1 MPNNILIKKSSVAAR
16 VPTTADL
23 DYGELALNYADG
35 AVYYKTSGNVIARLN
50 PTETDTLATVTTR
63 GATTSN
69 AITTG
74 GLTVNGNVG
83 IGTAGPTS
91 PLHVITGD
99 SNGLRIDATATS
111 RPSILF
117 GNATT
122 GLLTQQTVTNAGDW
136 LLDVNVGAGRRAIEA
151 KAGGNILL
159 AQSGTGNVG
168 IGAVTPTAKLHV
180 VGNSILQVG
189 TNDTGYVYNQITTSA
204 LSGGG
209 LFGVEGSTAGS
220 LITGTLAYATVL
232 SSSSSSTPLQLG
244 TSGAVR
250 MTILGAGNVGIG
262 TTSPGAYKVA
272 LSSSLSTALSIN
284 TTSGAI
290 GIDLFNSGV
299 QLASIGTGN
308 NVASGGV
315 NTDLGFGTA
324 GTSGNIVFATG
335 ASYTERLRI
344 TSTGNIGIG
353 ATAPSTVLDVD
364 INRASQTDG
373 IRIKNSNT
381 GGYGHELNFNLYGY
395 AGSTV
400 GSFDVLSVRTQYN
413 GTTGY
418 VTFLT
423 KAQPQSTAVQ
433 SLFLQGDGN
442 VGIGTASPTYHLQV
456 AGTGT
461 QTSVASFRYD
471 TGIIGEV
478 GILSDA
484 TGGLLFARDGSGTSN
499 TQINGKTNGHS
510 YFNSGGNVGIGTTTP
525 TYALHINDTASP
537 YNAFSAGILGTD
549 LLKVNANGI
558 SLEPY
563 ATGNGSD
570 GIYVKAYDST
580 WNLRTVIQVINQS
593 AAVSPHLVLQPAG
606 GNVGIGTTSPLTTL
620 QVGGGAG
627 TLSIINTGD
636 YDGSTTSVLG
646 IGRNTVVGDAYLS
659 IGTNQTN
666 DYSYLQSQNAGAG
679 YYKLLLNPN
688 GGNVGIG
695 TTSPSQALHVS
706 GSARITGAIIDSS
719 NSAGTNGQVLTSTVT
734 GTAWS
739 SSGASVG
746 GTGTA
751 GKITKWSSASV
762 LADSVITESSGNIGI
777 DTAPTQKLD
786 VNGNIGWGTDHVLAY
801 ATLTTTATTANQII
815 ASISATTYRT
825 CKFII
830 QAVDAAAGK
839 YQSQEIM
846 AIHNGSAVAHTE
858 YTAITVGA
866 AVATFDVDISGST
879 VRLLCTPLSVNSTVF
894 KISMQLIKV

>member
-1 MPNNILIKKSSVAAR
+1 MPNNILIKKSSIAAR

-189 TNDTGYVYNQITTSA
+189 TNDTSYVYNQITTSA

-232 SSSSSSTPLQLG
+232 TSSSSSTPLQLG

-250 MTILGAGNVGIG
+250 MTILSAGNVGIG

-344 TSTGNIGIG
+344 TSTGNVGIGTTSPGARLDIIGTGAQPNLRVTGNTWGDINSAMVIFDSGSTGDGKMLRIKNYGARNDMTIFDVVNSVGTVFAIRGDGNIGIG
-353 ATAPSTVLDVD
+353 TTSPQAALDVN
-364 INRASQTDG
+364 NRIIARGWGTDPTSG
-373 IRIKNSNT
+373 T
-381 GGYGHELNFNLYGY
+381 GLEL
-395 AGSTV
+395 
-400 GSFDVLSVRTQYN
+400 
-413 GTTGY
+413 GY
-418 VTFLT
+418 VGGIGRIMAFTRGT
-423 KAQPQSTAVQ
+423 NVYSDIAIGG
-433 SLFLQGDGN
+433 GDQLYVKSGGN
-442 VGIGTASPTYHLQV
+442 VGIGTAS
-456 AGTGT
+456 
-461 QTSVASFRYD
+461 
-471 TGIIGEV
+471 
-478 GILSDA
+478 
-484 TGGLLFARDGSGTSN
+484 
-499 TQINGKTNGHS
+499 
-510 YFNSGGNVGIGTTTP
+510 P

-549 LLKVNANGI
+549 LLKVNSNGI

-606 GNVGIGTTSPLTTL
+606 GNVGIGTTSPTNRMEIRGVSGAPVISGTVQTSLGLTIAADQWNCL
-620 QVGGGAG
+620 DFGNN
-627 TLSIINTGD
+627 S
-636 YDGSTTSVLG
+636 
-646 IGRNTVVGDAYLS
+646 
-659 IGTNQTN
+659 TN
-666 DYSYLQSQNAGAG
+666 DYAWIQSTRRDAKSVFD
-679 YYKLLLNPN
+679 KLALNPN

-695 TTSPSQALHVS
+695 TVSPSQALHVS

-739 SSGASVG
+739 SSGAGVG

-762 LADSVITESSGNIGI
+762 LVDSVITESSGNIGI

-830 QAVDAAAGK
+830 QAVDATAGK

>member
-180 VGNSILQVG
+180 VGNLILQVG

-232 SSSSSSTPLQLG
+232 TSSSSSTPLQLG

-250 MTILGAGNVGIG
+250 MTILSAGNVGIG

-344 TSTGNIGIG
+344 TSTGNVGIG
-353 ATAPSTVLDVD
+353 TTSPAAKLGLTTLSASAQQIIMTNGQDNAGDYQEIKFQYAQNNAAVATAMRS
-364 INRASQTDG
+364 IRAVT
-373 IRIKNSNT
+373 SN
-381 GGYGHELNFNLYGY
+381 YGAHL
-395 AGSTV
+395 A
-400 GSFDVLSVRTQYN
+400 
-413 GTTGY
+413 
-418 VTFLT
+418 FLT
-423 KAQPQSTAVQ
+423 EDTAGAFAERLRINSQ
-433 SLFLQGDGN
+433 GN

-549 LLKVNANGI
+549 LLKVNSNGI

-606 GNVGIGTTSPLTTL
+606 GNVGIGTTAPGAKLTIMADD
-620 QVGGGAG
+620 GGGGLVETIRFNRSGDGLRYNSIYSATPNSAAIG
-627 TLSIINTGD
+627 TLDFRVHDAVTSASQATVMTLK
-636 YDGSTTSVLG
+636 GS
-646 IGRNTVVGDAYLS
+646 
-659 IGTNQTN
+659 
-666 DYSYLQSQNAGAG
+666 
-679 YYKLLLNPN
+679 
-688 GGNVGIG
+688 GNVGIG
-695 TTSPSQALHVS
+695 TVSPSQALHVS

-739 SSGASVG
+739 SSGAGVG

-762 LADSVITESSGNIGI
+762 LVDSVITESSGNIGI

-830 QAVDAAAGK
+830 QAVDATAGK

>member
-1 MPNNILIKKSSVAAR
+1 MPNNILIKKSSIAAR

-189 TNDTGYVYNQITTSA
+189 TNDTSYVYNQITTSA

-232 SSSSSSTPLQLG
+232 TSSSSSTPLQLG

-250 MTILGAGNVGIG
+250 MTILSAGNVGIG

-344 TSTGNIGIG
+344 TSTGNVGIGTTSPGARLDIIGTGAQPNLRVTGNTWGDINSAMVIFDSGSTGDGKMLRIKNYGARNDMTIFDVVNSVGTVFAIRGDGNIGIG
-353 ATAPSTVLDVD
+353 TTSPQAALDVN
-364 INRASQTDG
+364 NRFIARGWGTDPTSG
-373 IRIKNSNT
+373 T
-381 GGYGHELNFNLYGY
+381 GLEL
-395 AGSTV
+395 
-400 GSFDVLSVRTQYN
+400 
-413 GTTGY
+413 GY
-418 VTFLT
+418 VGGIGRIMAFTRGT
-423 KAQPQSTAVQ
+423 NVYSDIAIGG
-433 SLFLQGDGN
+433 GDQLYVKSGGN
-442 VGIGTASPTYHLQV
+442 VGIGTAS
-456 AGTGT
+456 
-461 QTSVASFRYD
+461 
-471 TGIIGEV
+471 
-478 GILSDA
+478 
-484 TGGLLFARDGSGTSN
+484 
-499 TQINGKTNGHS
+499 
-510 YFNSGGNVGIGTTTP
+510 P

-549 LLKVNANGI
+549 LLKVNSNGI

-606 GNVGIGTTSPLTTL
+606 GNVGIGTTSPTNRMEIRGVSGAPVISGTVQTSLGLTIAADQWNCL
-620 QVGGGAG
+620 DFGNN
-627 TLSIINTGD
+627 S
-636 YDGSTTSVLG
+636 
-646 IGRNTVVGDAYLS
+646 
-659 IGTNQTN
+659 TN
-666 DYSYLQSQNAGAG
+666 DYAWIQSTRRDAKSVFD
-679 YYKLLLNPN
+679 KLALNPN

-695 TTSPSQALHVS
+695 TVSPSQALHVS

-739 SSGASVG
+739 SSGAGVG

-762 LADSVITESSGNIGI
+762 LVDSVITESSGNIGI

-830 QAVDAAAGK
+830 QAVDATAGK